1 MDRMRRLVKCS
12 VIVCALVGTAVLC
25 GPQPAGW
32 AQEQTLQG
40 EVVDPAA
47 YLKDGRRGLEA
58 EEDTYAAV
66 DGGQTLA
73 LLEDVTGSLFLFLA
87 EEPGEDPNELVYE
100 YVNRKV
106 KVTGAVY
113 DGGGLRGLV
122 ASSVQPL
129 EPAAASSQTSIGVT
143 ED

>member
-1 MDRMRRLVKCS
+1 MCPARL
-12 VIVCALVGTAVLC
+12 ALLVLTAVLC
-25 GPQPAGW
+25 GPGPSGW

-40 EVVDPAA
+40 EIVDPST
-47 YLKDGRRGLEA
+47 YLKDGRHGPEM

-106 KVTGAVY
+106 KVSGSVYGA
-113 DGGGLRGLV
+113 GGLRGVV
-122 ASSVQPL
+122 AASVQPL
-129 EPAAASSQTSIGVT
+129 EPASVAPPVSPAAGDA

>member
-1 MDRMRRLVKCS
+1 MTGVVGLAV
-12 VIVCALVGTAVLC
+12 LVGLS
-25 GPQPAGW
+25 PWSW

-47 YLKDGRRGLEA
+47 YLKNGRHGLEM

-113 DGGGLRGLV
+113 DGGGLRGII
-122 ASSVQPL
+122 ASSIQPL
-129 EPAAASSQTSIGVT
+129 EPSAAPVT
-143 ED
+143 ALEGLVED